1 VLSGFRGDNPII
13 LKLGLDNA
21 NLKQEAFALKC
32 FAGYGAVKVLA
43 EDEGMLLLERSVP
56 GTSLKSYFPDKEQE
70 SIEIVCGVMKK
81 LHQASIPE
89 GHNFPHIKDWLK
101 ALDKDWNI
109 PNHYLQ
115 KARQLRDQLLKTAE
129 PDVFLHGDLHH
140 DNILQNGNDWVVIDP
155 KGVIGEPAYE
165 VAAFIRNLMPELLN
179 HADVPNIIHNRVTR
193 FAELLELPSQR
204 ILDWCF
210 VQAVLSWVWAI
221 EDGCDD
227 TYSKNLTEFFERYTD
242 V

>member
-1 VLSGFRGDNPII
+1 
-13 LKLGLDNA
+13 
-21 NLKQEAFALKC
+21 
-32 FAGYGAVKVLA
+32 
-43 EDEGMLLLERSVP
+43 
-56 GTSLKSYFPDKEQE
+56 
-70 SIEIVCGVMKK
+70 
-81 LHQASIPE
+81 
-89 GHNFPHIKDWLK
+89 
-101 ALDKDWNI
+101 
-109 PNHYLQ
+109 
-115 KARQLRDQLLKTAE
+115 
-129 PDVFLHGDLHH
+129 
-140 DNILQNGNDWVVIDP
+140 
-155 KGVIGEPAYE
+155 
-165 VAAFIRNLMPELLN
+165 MPELLN